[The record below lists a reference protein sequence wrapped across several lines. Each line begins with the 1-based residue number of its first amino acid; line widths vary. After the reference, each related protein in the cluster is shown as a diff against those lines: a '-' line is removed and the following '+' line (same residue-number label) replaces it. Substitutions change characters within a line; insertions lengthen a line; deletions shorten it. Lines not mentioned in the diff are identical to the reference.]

1 MDCTDTSGYGDCM
14 IFKEAPLAGAYLIEL
29 DKHEDNRGFF
39 ARSFCRQ
46 EFKDMGLHADFV
58 QCNISF
64 NHVKGTIRG
73 MHYQEAP
80 FEEVKLVRCSR
91 GAIYD
96 VIIDIRKDSAT
107 YKQWFAAELSEHNG
121 SALYVPAG
129 FAHGFQTLED
139 HSEVLYMMGN
149 YFEPEAAR
157 GIRWN
162 DDFLDIK
169 WPLECSLISEKD
181 DGYWGL
187 YEGEGGSHT

>member
-1 MDCTDTSGYGDCM
+1 M
-14 IFKEAPLAGAYLIEL
+14 IFKETPLSGAYLIEL

-39 ARSFCRQ
+39 ARSFCRH
-46 EFKDMGLHADFV
+46 EFEDMGLHTDFV

-96 VIIDIRKDSAT
+96 VIIDIRKDSLT
-107 YKQWFAAELSEHNG
+107 YKRWFAAELSERNG
-121 SALYVPAG
+121 VSLYVPAG
-129 FAHGFQTLED
+129 FAHGFQTLVD
-139 HSEVLYMMGN
+139 NTEVLYMMGS
-149 YFEPEAAR
+149 YFEPRATR

-162 DDFLDIK
+162 DANIK
-169 WPLECSLISEKD
+169 IEWPKEMSTISEKD
-181 DGYWGL
+181 SNYPILGDKQW
-187 YEGEGGSHT
+187 TTN